1 MNRVPC
7 KSIETIYDDEFSD
20 VESAYIER
28 GAIEIYPAVHKT
40 ISLSLEELKGIVA
53 EIEALA
59 E

>member
-1 MNRVPC
+1 MKRIKC
-7 KSIETIYDDEFSD
+7 KSIETIYDDDFSD
-20 VESAYIER
+20 VESAYIEH

-53 EIEALA
+53 EIEAFT